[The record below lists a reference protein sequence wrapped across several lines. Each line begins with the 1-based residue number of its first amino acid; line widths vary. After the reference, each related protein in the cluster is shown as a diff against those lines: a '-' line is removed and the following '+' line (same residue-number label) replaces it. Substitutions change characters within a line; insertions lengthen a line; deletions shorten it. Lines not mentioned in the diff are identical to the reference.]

1 VKIQTAGSSTG
12 VVEVSFPIAEHPL
25 AALRAQDD
33 DLLARH
39 RARNARTW
47 AVLERLGVE
56 EGAELALSFAFAS
69 AGPVVDRSLVDHL
82 RHELGYVAEVEPDGV
97 SGRTMPMSV
106 SPRLLDEWVA
116 SMLRL
121 GAFRGWT
128 ATVERP
134 A

>member
-1 VKIQTAGSSTG
+1 VKIQVAGISTG
-12 VVEVSFPIAEHPL
+12 VVEAGFGL
-25 AALRAQDD
+25 AARPLGALRVPDE

-47 AVLERLGVE
+47 DVLERLGVG
-56 EGAELALSFAFAS
+56 EGAELALSFVFAG
-69 AGPVVDRSLVDHL
+69 AGPAADRSLAEHL

-97 SGRTMPMSV
+97 SGRTVPMSV
-106 SPRLLDEWVA
+106 SLRLLDEWVT
-116 SMLRL
+116 SMLGL